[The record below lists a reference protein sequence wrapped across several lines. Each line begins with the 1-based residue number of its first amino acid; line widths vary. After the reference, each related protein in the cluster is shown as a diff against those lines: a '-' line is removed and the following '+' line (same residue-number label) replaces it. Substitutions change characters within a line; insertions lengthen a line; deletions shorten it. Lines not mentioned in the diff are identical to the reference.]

1 MSLFC
6 RGKLIWIKLFVFVD
20 VVYIGT
26 IHPQHYNTGKLFINS
41 RKNVL
46 IEKPLGMNLRQ
57 VQELIT
63 AAQENNVFLME
74 VKKSLLSWILHESC
88 LLNVPVWFLQAVW
101 ARFFPAYAEV
111 RRLLKQGEVGD
122 VQMVRAEFGLPV
134 SHVPRMSENKL
145 GGGGLVDLGIY
156 PLQLAFMVFNGEKP
170 ESIHTSGHCL
180 DTGTHLKTVNLLYC
194 CLRSKK
200 TNLLPGEIVSFY
212 IFIQDP
218 LKKFCYLSY

>member
-1 MSLFC
+1 
-6 RGKLIWIKLFVFVD
+6 
-20 VVYIGT
+20 
-26 IHPQHYNTGKLFINS
+26 
-41 RKNVL
+41 
-46 IEKPLGMNLRQ
+46 
-57 VQELIT
+57 
-63 AAQENNVFLME
+63 
-74 VKKSLLSWILHESC
+74 
-88 LLNVPVWFLQAVW
+88 
-101 ARFFPAYAEV
+101 
-111 RRLLKQGEVGD
+111 
-122 VQMVRAEFGLPV
+122 MVRAEFGLPV

-156 PLQLAFMVFNGEKP
+156 PLQFALMVFNGEKP

-218 LKKFCYLSY
+218 LKNFCYLSCLGVDDTAVVVLKFSGNRLAVCTCSISMQLVSDAVIVGTKGTIKVRESLLYEEKFTPHSASQL